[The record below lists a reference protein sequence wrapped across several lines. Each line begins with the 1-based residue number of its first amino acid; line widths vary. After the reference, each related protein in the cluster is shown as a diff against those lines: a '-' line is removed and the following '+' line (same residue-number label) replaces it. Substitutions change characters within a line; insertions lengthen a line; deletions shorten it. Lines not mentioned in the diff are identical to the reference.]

1 MSTAF
6 RMIYIEK
13 ICHCIQNFYT
23 KYLKLDYL
31 DYKRNYTRVAGFFGD
46 MPNWEL
52 LLRERGGIMLHI
64 SGDC

>member
-6 RMIYIEK
+6 GMIYVE
-13 ICHCIQNFYT
+13 NFVIVSKT
-23 KYLKLDYL
+23 SIPSIIKLDYL
-31 DYKRNYTRVAGFFGD
+31 DYKRNYTRIAGFFGD

-52 LLRERGGIMLHI
+52 LLRERGIMLHI